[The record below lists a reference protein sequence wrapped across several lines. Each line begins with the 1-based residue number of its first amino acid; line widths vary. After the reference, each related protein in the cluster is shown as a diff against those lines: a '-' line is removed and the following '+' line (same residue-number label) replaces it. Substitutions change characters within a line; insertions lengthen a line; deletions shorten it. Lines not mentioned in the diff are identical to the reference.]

1 MFAENWKI
9 SLRQIRR
16 LLILDL
22 FGMSSLMLPG
32 IFTSLTGADGI
43 FCLLL
48 GMAAGAV
55 LLWLMGKN
63 LKHIKT
69 DYYSY
74 MK

>member
-32 IFTSLTGADGI
+32 IFTSNTP
-43 FCLLL
+43 
-48 GMAAGAV
+48 
-55 LLWLMGKN
+55 
-63 LKHIKT
+63 
-69 DYYSY
+69 
-74 MK
+74 

>member
-55 LLWLMGKN
+55 LL
-63 LKHIKT
+63 
-69 DYYSY
+69 
-74 MK
+74 